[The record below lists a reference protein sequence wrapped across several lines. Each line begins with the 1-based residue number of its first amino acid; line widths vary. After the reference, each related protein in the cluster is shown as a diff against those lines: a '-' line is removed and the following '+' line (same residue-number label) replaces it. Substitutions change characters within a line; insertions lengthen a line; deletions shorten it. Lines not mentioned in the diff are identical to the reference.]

1 MWHYFF
7 STSWILCIT
16 LQRGVLKQLRLIQHP
31 FPSSDKANKN
41 HNVWV
46 VYCWTR
52 HYVDFPPQHV
62 HISLKDKTLWWQFE
76 MCHGLTRCHYSGPL
90 TICLSNCW
98 MSDCGEKNKKMGRH
112 PGREFILVLKIWQ
125 IWCIKYQ
132 KNSLIFSF
140 HNQNFNQQ
148 STWPKKI
155 VVMLFLWYLL

>member
-16 LQRGVLKQLRLIQHP
+16 LQRDVLEQLRLIQHP
-31 FPSSDKANKN
+31 FPSLDKVSKN

-46 VYCWTR
+46 VCRWTR
-52 HYVDFPPQHV
+52 HYVDFPLQHV
-62 HISLKDKTLWWQFE
+62 GISLKDKTLWWQFE
-76 MCHGLTRCHYSGPL
+76 MCLGPTRCHYSGPL

-98 MSDCGEKNKKMGRH
+98 KSDCGEKNMKMGRD
-112 PGREFILVLKIWQ
+112 PAREFILFLKIWQ
-125 IWCIKYQ
+125 IYLTCIKCKK

-148 STWPKKI
+148 STWPNKS
-155 VVMLFLWYLL
+155 W